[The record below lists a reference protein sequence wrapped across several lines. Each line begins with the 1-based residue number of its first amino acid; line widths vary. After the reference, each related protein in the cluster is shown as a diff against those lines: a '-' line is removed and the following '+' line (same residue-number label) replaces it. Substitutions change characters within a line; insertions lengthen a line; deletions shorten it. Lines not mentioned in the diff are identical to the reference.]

1 MTITDRGTNTTPDPA
16 RHLAV
21 DQPIINSPFIEPRYH
36 WVYQK
41 GEPVKAPGRREA
53 GFYFRERRTG
63 DQQLSM
69 FQEEVFNPLPEVNE
83 IRQRVNAWRENG
95 YRGVTSITLQL
106 LAYWNAPDRERR
118 LFFCQREAAETLIWL
133 LETDPGR
140 DMRHR
145 IPADGDLMRYACKMA
160 TGSGKTVVMA
170 MMAAWSILNRA
181 HAPGRSRFA
190 DAILVLCPNLTVKE
204 RLGGAPRAVAG
215 SGQPEPRR
223 PLIPGAAGNYYE
235 QFDLVPSG
243 LLPALGQG
251 RVHITNWHDFLTRDD
266 GRRRGIVQRGP
277 ESDAAFCARVLH
289 DLGGARNILVLND
302 EAHHAYRPRTDRDEL
317 ADADDVSTG
326 RRRAR
331 PAVAPAGAREEN
343 EAATVWISGLDRIR
357 GVRGIVACLDFSAT
371 PFYIDGSG
379 YPPGTPFPWL
389 VSDFGL
395 VDAIESGI
403 VKVPRVPVADAAGRS
418 EPQYF
423 RLWAHIMSRLQ
434 PHERGGARR
443 KPSPEAVVRE
453 ADGALQQLA
462 GEWAEAFLAMQRQGY
477 TVPPCLIV
485 VCDNTDISELVY
497 EKIAV
502 SGGVQGEYLANRPG
516 REVALRIDTKLLNAA
531 ESETDV
537 GSSREDRAQVLRQKV
552 ATVGRAGEPGGE
564 IRCVV
569 SVAMLTE
576 GWDAQNVTHILGL
589 RAFDSQL
596 LCEQV
601 VGRGLRRMNYDFD
614 LNEEGIPTLV
624 EYVDVYGIPFE
635 VIPVQKRTTAPPPPP
650 KETTLVQAIPER
662 AALHRI
668 EFPRVDGYVFHVED
682 KVTADIDEI
691 DPIRLS
697 QDVAPTATVVRAR
710 VGYQE
715 GGPALRGPG
724 ESETQTREQFYA
736 SVRPQQIAFELAR
749 RVIERLL
756 VERDAFRY
764 RARHLLFPQVLAI
777 VRDFLDR
784 RVDYGSANPREV
796 GLEAYMQPITDRLT
810 TAITPSN
817 ATGKPTILPRLER
830 FRPRG
835 STAEVAFRTTREC
848 RQTEKSHIGHVVL
861 DTTTWEASV
870 AFQLEAS
877 PLVQTYARNDHLE
890 LAIPYD
896 FLGHQHRY
904 YPDFVVRL
912 ANGAH
917 LLLEVKGYEVEQ
929 DRQKHTA
936 ARRWAGAVTAWGE
949 MGAWYFDVCMSR
961 EDVPS
966 ILAHY
971 AALASAVA

>member
-1 MTITDRGTNTTPDPA
+1 MTFTNGTDTTPDSA

-21 DQPIINSPFIEPRYH
+21 DQPIINSPFAEPRYH
-36 WVYQK
+36 WIYQQ
-41 GEPVKAPGRREA
+41 GEPIKAPGRREP
-53 GFYFRERRTG
+53 GFYYRERRTG
-63 DQQLSM
+63 GPQIGM
-69 FQEEVFNPLPEVNE
+69 FQEEVFNPLPEVNA
-83 IRQRVNAWRENG
+83 IRQRVKTWRERE
-95 YRGVTSITLQL
+95 YPGVTPITRQL
-106 LAYWNAPDRERR
+106 LAHWSSPDRERR
-118 LFFCQREAAETLIWL
+118 LFFCQQEAAATLIWL
-133 LETDPGR
+133 LETDAGR
-140 DMRHR
+140 EFRR
-145 IPADGDLMRYACKMA
+145 RVPVDGDLMRYACKMA

-170 MMAAWSILNRA
+170 MLAAWSILNRV
-181 HAPGRSRFA
+181 HAPRRSLFA
-190 DAILVLCPNLTVKE
+190 DSILVLCPNLTVKE
-204 RLGGAPRAVAG
+204 RLGGAPRTVPG

-223 PLIPGAAGNYYE
+223 PLIPGASGNYYE
-235 QFDLVPSG
+235 QFDLVPTG

-251 RVHITNWHDFLTRDD
+251 RVHITNWHDFLTRDG

-289 DLGGARNILVLND
+289 ELGGARNILVLND
-302 EAHHAYRPRTDRDEL
+302 EAHHAYRPRTDVDDES
-317 ADADDVSTG
+317 AGVDERPG
-326 RRRAR
+326 RRRRAH
-331 PAVAPAGAREEN
+331 PVVSPAGAREEN

-357 GVRGIVACLDFSAT
+357 RVRGIAACLDFSAT

-403 VKVPRVPVADAAGRS
+403 VKVPRVPVADAAGRA

-443 KPSPEAVVRE
+443 RPSPEAVVRE

-462 GEWAEAFLAMQRQGY
+462 GEWADAFLAMQRQGY

-502 SGGVQGEYLANRPG
+502 SGGVQGEYLANRDG

-537 GSSREDRAQVLRQKV
+537 GGNREDRAQKLRQKV

-614 LNEEGIPTLV
+614 LNDEGIPTLV

-635 VIPVQKRTTAPPPPP
+635 VIPVQKRTTDRPPPP
-650 KETTLVQAIPER
+650 KETTPVQALSER
-662 AALHRI
+662 EALHRI
-668 EFPRVDGYVFHVED
+668 EFPRVDGYVYHVED
-682 KVTADIDEI
+682 RVTADIDEI
-691 DPIRLS
+691 DPIRVT
-697 QDVAPTATVVRAR
+697 QDVAPTATVVRAK
-710 VGYQE
+710 VGYE
-715 GGPALRGPG
+715 LGTPALRGPG

-749 RVIERLL
+749 RVIDRLL
-756 VERDAFRY
+756 VERDAFRH

-784 RVDYGSANPREV
+784 RVDYGSADPREV

-810 TAITPSN
+810 TAIMPASSSGE
-817 ATGKPTILPRLER
+817 ATLLPRFER

-835 STAEVAFRTTREC
+835 STSEVSFRTTREC
-848 RQTEKSHIGHVVL
+848 RQAEKSHISHVVL

-870 AFQLEAS
+870 AFQLETS

-912 ANGAH
+912 TNGVR
-917 LLLEVKGYEVEQ
+917 LLLEVKGQEDEQ

-936 ARRWAGAVTAWGE
+936 ARRWAKAVTAWGE
-949 MGAWYFDVCMSR
+949 MGVWHFDVCMRR
-961 EDVPS
+961 EDVPAT
-966 ILAHY
+966 LARY
-971 AALASAVA
+971 AALASAAA